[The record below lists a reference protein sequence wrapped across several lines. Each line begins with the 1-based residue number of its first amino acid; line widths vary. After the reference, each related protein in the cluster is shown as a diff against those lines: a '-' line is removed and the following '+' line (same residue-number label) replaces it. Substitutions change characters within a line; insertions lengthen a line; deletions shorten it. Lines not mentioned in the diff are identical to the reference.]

1 MFRSYPPL
9 LHVLE
14 WLVLFISSLHVF
26 TFLIPCCDVR
36 YDFYIK
42 MIFGR
47 NFFICLVSCFIN
59 VISVYLRIRSLCE
72 MMFVS
77 FNSNITGVTYG
88 TGTAIPSGA
97 PEFTSEF
104 CEVRVARSLVIYVVF
119 CSYCISFCL
128 FLLVI
133 VFSALLRFSASD
145 YYFGLWYL
153 QTLLKTE
160 VTILPTQQNK
170 H

>member
-14 WLVLFISSLHVF
+14 WLVSLHVF

-42 MIFGR
+42 TIFGR

-88 TGTAIPSGA
+88 TGTANPSGA

-133 VFSALLRFSASD
+133 VFSALLRFTASD